1 MARVSLPPGYALLPG
16 PPSVADYLD
25 LRVRAGLS
33 LKTEAQPRA
42 ALAGGWAACRVEAGG
57 GSVAMGR
64 VIGDGGWYF
73 HVLDMAVVQRISAAG
88 WARPCSSSCSTRSAT
103 VPRQSPG

>member
-1 MARVSLPPGYALLPG
+1 DGSVTGVQTCALPISG
-16 PPSVADYLD
+16 PPSIDDYLE

-33 LKTEAQPRA
+33 SKTEAQARA

-57 GSVAMGR
+57 HSVAMGR

-73 HVLDMAVVQRISAAG
+73 HIVDMAVL
-88 WARPCSSSCSTRSAT
+88 PERSEERRGGGRGEMT
-103 VPRQSPG
+103 G